1 MFLKEDEKNLSQ
13 RQVTNGKTIEKNR
26 RRLEEAQENLKA
38 ASTVSTAASY
48 QADVHKV
55 QLALGKNIK
64 REMMA
69 LLFPQKGCLSC
80 SAKCLIMSMKFS
92 FVKFIKDHFW

>member
-1 MFLKEDEKNLSQ
+1 MILKEDEKNLSQ
-13 RQVTNGKTIEKNR
+13 RQVTKAKTIEKNR

-38 ASTVSTAASY
+38 ASTASTAASY

-55 QLALGKNIK
+55 PLALGKNIK
-64 REMMA
+64 REKMA
-69 LLFPQKGCLSC
+69 FLFPQKGCLRG
-80 SAKCLIMSMKFS
+80 SAKYLIMSMKFS